1 MALSDLEVFSET
13 AYIVSQELLAQ
24 QIELFNDATS
34 GTITLAADPIR
45 GDYRTEAQWARI
57 GGLIR
62 RRNPYG
68 SGAVTAKDLSM
79 VTDVFVK
86 VAAGTPPI
94 NIPPSMFRWIQ
105 QNPSEGGAQ
114 IGRQLATDTLADML
128 NTALMAGTAAMTNDA
143 ENTLDITALSS
154 PANTMTHPVF
164 NNAQALFGDAYQD
177 ILCWVMHSKPLFDI
191 YRDAMANSAFLF
203 NFGTVTVKQ
212 DAWGRR
218 FIISDSPSL
227 VSLHDSL
234 QSGQWAVLHPP
245 QDLDEGTIPSPG
257 NPAYVYASLGLTSG
271 AINVR
276 TQGDFDDNTATLNG
290 TENIQRTYQAEWS
303 YALNVKGYRWDTT
316 NGSHAPN
323 DAALATATNWD
334 RYLESNKHL
343 AGVLVRSH

>member
-24 QIELFNDATS
+24 QIELFNDATN
-34 GTITLAADPIR
+34 GTLTLAADPIR
-45 GDYRTEAQWARI
+45 GDYRTEAQWQRI
-57 GGLIR
+57 SGLIR

-68 SGAVTAKDLSM
+68 SGSVAAKDLSM

-128 NTALMAGTAAMTNDA
+128 NTSVLAGVAAMTNTP
-143 ENTLDITALSS
+143 ENTLDITGNAGALAKMS
-154 PANTMTHPVF
+154 HPVF
-164 NNAQALFGDAYQD
+164 NDAQALFGDAYQD
-177 ILCWVMHSKPLFDI
+177 ILCWIMHSKPLFDI
-191 YRDAMANSAFLF
+191 YKEAMANASFLF
-203 NFGTVTVKQ
+203 NFGTVSVKQ
-212 DAWGRR
+212 DAFGRR

-227 VSLHDSL
+227 ASLHDSL
-234 QSGQWAVLHPP
+234 QGGQWAPQSGPDVLDP
-245 QDLDEGTIPSPG
+245 GTLPSPG
-257 NPAYVYASLGLTSG
+257 NANWVYATLGLTAG

-276 TQGDFDDNTATLNG
+276 TQGDFDDNTSTLNG

-303 YALNVKGYRWDTT
+303 YALNVKGYKWDTT
-316 NGSHAPN
+316 NGAHAPN